1 MSVKTQ
7 EIKDITFEDFQSA
20 VLNDYRIACESRETS
35 LMGRREVL
43 SGKGS
48 FGIFGDGKEL
58 AQIAMARCFKK
69 VIFALATTVIKLL

>member
-7 EIKDITFEDFQSA
+7 EIKDITFEDFQSD
-20 VLNDYRIACESRETS
+20 VLRDYQIACESRETS

-48 FGIFGDGKEL
+48 FGIFWRWKRVGTNRYGSFLQK
-58 AQIAMARCFKK
+58 R
-69 VIFALATTVIKLL
+69 

>member
-7 EIKDITFEDFQSA
+7 EKKDITFEDFQSA

-48 FGIFGDGKEL
+48 FGIFGDGK
-58 AQIAMARCFKK
+58 RVGTNCYGS
-69 VIFALATTVIKLL
+69 LLQKR

>member
-48 FGIFGDGKEL
+48 FGFLETEKSWHKSL
-58 AQIAMARCFKK
+58 WLVASKK